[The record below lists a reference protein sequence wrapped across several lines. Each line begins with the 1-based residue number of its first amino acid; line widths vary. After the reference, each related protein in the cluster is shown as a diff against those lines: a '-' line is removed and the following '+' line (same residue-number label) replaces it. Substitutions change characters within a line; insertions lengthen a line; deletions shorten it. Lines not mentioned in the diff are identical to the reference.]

1 MNKILNWL
9 RSFIMDFNE
18 KKLSDINFKDEN
30 FKKLLLDLKIN
41 SLAEVIELNCE
52 RHSFSLTSINEIKYF
67 PNLETLTI
75 NSYDLEELNLA
86 YNLKLKNI
94 TIEDSEHLTEIDF
107 SKNKLLE
114 VLILGNLFVEKLD
127 LKTNINLKKIFLDG
141 LNELEDLDLTDN
153 INLQEVHL
161 EHMRLDATLNENNK
175 LLKIIYCSYG
185 TSCSWDENGL
195 PELEEL
201 TLENSELGSVN
212 VTCFPK
218 LKKLD
223 ITWNQI
229 SEIDLSKNVLLE
241 ELSIQDNAFSAI
253 NLEKNVNLK
262 SLSLGGDHDIESNKH
277 ISYAHLDLTNNTK
290 LLELYINKSGLS
302 EINLSKNLSLETL
315 CIDENPIKSVYLSK
329 NISINRLIMENTM
342 LESLDLS
349 ENKKL
354 GNITLKNNKLKTIQF
369 PDVMNIEHSSL
380 SKDLLEDKTISRLMQ
395 MGLVFKE

>member
-1 MNKILNWL
+1 MNKILNCL

-18 KKLSDINFKDEN
+18 KKMSDINFKDEN

-41 SLAEVIELNCE
+41 SIAEVTELNCE

-75 NSYDLEELNLA
+75 NSYDLEELDLG

-141 LNELEDLDLTDN
+141 LNELEDLDLTNN

-161 EHMRLDATLNENNK
+161 EHMRLDATLNEKNK
-175 LLKIIYCSYG
+175 SLKKIYCSYG
-185 TSCSWDENGL
+185 PSCSWDENGL

-201 TLENSELGSVN
+201 TLENSELDSVDVN
-212 VTCFPK
+212 CFPK

-229 SEIDLSKNVLLE
+229 SEIDLSENVLLE
-241 ELSIQDNAFSAI
+241 ELFILDNAFSAI

-262 SLSLGGDHDIESNKH
+262 SLSLGGDHDRESNKYVSH
-277 ISYAHLDLTNNTK
+277 THLDLTNNTK
-290 LLELYINKSGLS
+290 LINLYISKSSLAG
-302 EINLSKNLSLETL
+302 IDLSKNLSLEAL
-315 CIDENPIKSVYLSK
+315 YIDENPIKSIHLSD
-329 NISINRLIMENTM
+329 NISINRLIMQNTM

-354 GNITLKNNKLKTIQF
+354 EDVTLKNNKLRTIQF
-369 PDVMNIEHSSL
+369 PSSMNIVHSSL
-380 SKDLLEDKTISRLMQ
+380 SKDLLEEKTINHLIQ
-395 MGLVFKE
+395 MGLVFEE